1 MGSVL
6 KIGILGTG
14 NIAARA
20 LVAPVRE
27 VPELTVDAVASRDP
41 ERARTYAASQGIPR
55 SLDYEALLADKSVD
69 IVYITLPP
77 SMHAEWSLRALRA
90 GKHVLCEKPMAANAA
105 QARAVADAV
114 RDGGRVYMEAFHYPY
129 HPFARRVRDLLDTR
143 AIGALESAEAHFQ
156 IPGKFI
162 AAGNIRRQS
171 ALGGG
176 AMMDAGCYPLHVLR
190 GLLGEV
196 EEVLEAVAD
205 TDAADPQV
213 DLSMRATLRFAGGR
227 IGRLHASFLA
237 EEKAVV
243 DTVVRGSKGVLEIE
257 SLYVPQWGGSLSMR
271 WDGHAYA
278 EKADV
283 TPSYV
288 FQLRELVRCVRD
300 GAPVLTSADDGV
312 RNMSAID
319 AIYLKAGLE
328 VRCARRTG
336 AQ

>member
-1 MGSVL
+1 MGNVL

-20 LVAPVRE
+20 LVAPARE
-27 VPELTVDAVASRDP
+27 VPELSVDAVASRDP
-41 ERARTYAASQGIPR
+41 GRASAYAESQGIPR
-55 SLDYEALLADKSVD
+55 AMGYEALLADAAVD

-114 RDGGRVYMEAFHYPY
+114 RGGRQVYMEAFHYPY
-129 HPFARRVRDLLDTR
+129 HPFAKRVRDVLDTR
-143 AIGALESAEAHFQ
+143 AIGALQSAEANFQ

-162 AAGNIRRQS
+162 ATGNIRRQS

-196 EEVLEAVAD
+196 EEVLEGVAD

-227 IGRLHASFLA
+227 TGRLHASFLA
-237 EEKAVV
+237 EEKAAVNV
-243 DTVVRGSKGVLEIE
+243 TVRGSAGVLEIE
-257 SLYVPQWGGSLSMR
+257 SLYVPQWGGGLAMR

-278 EKADV
+278 EKADA

-312 RNMSAID
+312 RNMAAID
-319 AIYLKAGLE
+319 TIYRKAGLE
-328 VRCARRTG
+328 VRCAG
-336 AQ
+336 HAGVL